1 MKPTASHDRSSEAS
15 DHLSQLLARCSLGD
29 QAAFTGLYEATSAK
43 LFGVALRILRR
54 EAWAEEALQEAYV
67 KIWRHAESYNPARGR
82 PMTWMIN
89 VVRNQALDL
98 LRRGDYRARE
108 EEWDPDKDRRMSTDN
123 PAALAETSQEMQR
136 VLGCLGLLGEE
147 QRDCILLSYQ
157 QGLTPTEVAGRL
169 QRPVGTVKTWIRR
182 GLIKVRE
189 CLDQAVGGQ

>member
-1 MKPTASHDRSSEAS
+1 MKPTASRDISSDAS
-15 DHLSQLLARCSLGD
+15 HHLSQLLARCSLGD
-29 QAAFTGLYEATSAK
+29 QAAFAGLYEATSAK

-108 EEWDPDKDRRMSTDN
+108 EEWDPEDRKST
-123 PAALAETSQEMQR
+123 
-136 VLGCLGLLGEE
+136 
-147 QRDCILLSYQ
+147 
-157 QGLTPTEVAGRL
+157 RL
-169 QRPVGTVKTWIRR
+169 NSSH
-182 GLIKVRE
+182 
-189 CLDQAVGGQ
+189 

>member
-1 MKPTASHDRSSEAS
+1 MNSTASRDASEQ
-15 DHLSQLLARCSLGD
+15 LGQLLARCALGD
-29 QAAFTGLYEATSAK
+29 QSAFGALYEATSAK

-89 VVRNQALDL
+89 VVRNQSLDL
-98 LRRGDYRARE
+98 LRRADYRAKE
-108 EEWDPDKDRRMSTDN
+108 DEWIAEKDQRTSTEN

-147 QRDCILLSYQ
+147 QRDCMLLSYH
-157 QGLTPTEVAGRL
+157 QGLTPTEVAARL
-169 QRPVGTVKTWIRR
+169 KRPVGTVKTWIRR

-189 CLDQAVGGQ
+189 CLDQ

>member
-1 MKPTASHDRSSEAS
+1 MNRRVCRDISTVPSHPLV
-15 DHLSQLLARCSLGD
+15 HLLARCSLGD
-29 QAAFTGLYEATSAK
+29 KVAFAGLYETTSAK
-43 LFGVALRILRR
+43 RFGVALRILRR

-108 EEWDPDKDRRMSTDN
+108 EEWDPDKDRRMSPDN

-136 VLGCLGLLGEE
+136 ALARLGRLGGG
-147 QRDCILLSYQ
+147 QRD
-157 QGLTPTEVAGRL
+157 R
-169 QRPVGTVKTWIRR
+169 
-182 GLIKVRE
+182 
-189 CLDQAVGGQ
+189 

>member
-1 MKPTASHDRSSEAS
+1 MASRDAS
-15 DHLSQLLARCSLGD
+15 DELGRLLSRCSLGD
-29 QAAFTGLYEATSAK
+29 QVAFAALYDATSAK
-43 LFGVALRILRR
+43 LYGVALRILRR

-98 LRRGDYRARE
+98 VRRADYRAQE
-108 EEWDPDKDRRMSTDN
+108 EEWDPDKDQRMSTDN
-123 PAALAETSQEMQR
+123 PAVLAETSQEMQR

-147 QRDCILLSYQ
+147 QRDCILLSYH
-157 QGLTPTEVAGRL
+157 QGLTPTEVADRL

-182 GLIKVRE
+182 GLIRVRE
-189 CLDQAVGGQ
+189 CLEHKGGQP